1 MHSTHFSRAHRTL
14 LVTLSGLGFGALPY
28 FASAELL
35 HIESHRIQWTG
46 SMPAQAHHG
55 LLTPQNIELSI
66 NENGTIEKL
75 HAVMDMGLIDVT
87 DLKDGKMRDKLI
99 AHLKSD
105 DFFAVTSHPTAEFVM
120 ESHEGQML
128 SGKLIIR
135 GIEKPLQI
143 PVDLKRSNNGGW
155 SLSGAFEFNR
165 HDFDVKYQN
174 KGLFSTAKDK
184 LIRDEI
190 QVEVNLSAVS
200 AE

>member
-1 MHSTHFSRAHRTL
+1 
-14 LVTLSGLGFGALPY
+14 
-28 FASAELL
+28 
-35 HIESHRIQWTG
+35 
-46 SMPAQAHHG
+46 
-55 LLTPQNIELSI
+55 
-66 NENGTIEKL
+66 
-75 HAVMDMGLIDVT
+75 
-87 DLKDGKMRDKLI
+87 
-99 AHLKSD
+99 
-105 DFFAVTSHPTAEFVM
+105 M